1 MIPSSRPASSHAP
14 VLFWREGGVAQIR
27 FNRPSALNAIDLALA
42 QAFHQACRD
51 LAADDSVRA
60 VVISGEGRAFMA
72 GGDLPSM
79 QADPVGGSGALIAQ
93 MHPAIELLASLRAP
107 VVASVHGAVAGAGL
121 GVALACD
128 LVIAAQGT
136 RFNLAY
142 PRIGTSSDCSTS
154 WGLVRWVGLRK
165 AIEIALLNDPVD
177 ADAAVAMGLV
187 NRVVPAD
194 ELATQTAQIAA
205 RLEQS
210 APIALGNLKQLM
222 RHAGDNDLHTQLQME
237 ARLFAQC
244 AGTADFVEGVSAFLD
259 KRQAK
264 FQGR

>member
-1 MIPSSRPASSHAP
+1 MR
-14 VLFWREGGVAQIR
+14 
-27 FNRPSALNAIDLALA
+27 
-42 QAFHQACRD
+42 C
-51 LAADDSVRA
+51 
-60 VVISGEGRAFMA
+60 
-72 GGDLPSM
+72 
-79 QADPVGGSGALIAQ
+79 
-93 MHPAIELLASLRAP
+93 
-107 VVASVHGAVAGAGL
+107 
-121 GVALACD
+121 
-128 LVIAAQGT
+128 
-136 RFNLAY
+136 
-142 PRIGTSSDCSTS
+142 
-154 WGLVRWVGLRK
+154 VGLRN

-210 APIALGNLKQLM
+210 APISLGNLKQLM

-244 AGTADFVEGVSAFLD
+244 AGTADFVEGVSAFLG